1 MNSICSSA
9 WLAGKNMGLKS
20 SSDPVPG
27 ESVFGEQGLEKN
39 HFLVEKPRLEDEG
52 DIRSA
57 LGWSDSRR

>member
-1 MNSICSSA
+1 
-9 WLAGKNMGLKS
+9 MGLKS

-39 HFLVEKPRLEDEG
+39 HFLAEKPQLEDEG

-57 LGWSDSRR
+57 LGWSDSGC